1 MPEIPADVPPGV
13 LVWLAI
19 AGAVIGLLA
28 TAVGTRLPLIGE
40 GLAKFS
46 ESRRRTAAA
55 VDDAD
60 IAERDRQIAYLQ
72 GRMDEQRAEIQSR
85 DELVIAHQLW
95 DRDRLVAQPDAP
107 KPPPLWPAKTL
118 PETRE

>member
-1 MPEIPADVPPGV
+1 MPEIPVDVPPGV
-13 LVWLAI
+13 MIWIGI
-19 AGAVIGLLA
+19 AGALIGLLA
-28 TAVGTRLPLIGE
+28 TAIGTRLPLIGE
-40 GLAKFS
+40 GIAKFS

-107 KPPPLWPAKTL
+107 KPPPLWPAKT
-118 PETRE
+118 PPKTRE